1 MKRVPAT
8 AAGTVGVCDDTS
20 GPSGCKTFESTA
32 SVASVGNDLLSFCN
46 DLGVTAEDFF
56 TEEVLGKKTLIN
68 IFEFRFLGGDR
79 VGKRKNEIVS
89 F

>member
-1 MKRVPAT
+1 MKHVPAT
-8 AAGTVGVCDDTS
+8 DAGTVGMCEDTS

-56 TEEVLGKKTLIN
+56 TEEVLKI
-68 IFEFRFLGGDR
+68 
-79 VGKRKNEIVS
+79 VGE
-89 F
+89 